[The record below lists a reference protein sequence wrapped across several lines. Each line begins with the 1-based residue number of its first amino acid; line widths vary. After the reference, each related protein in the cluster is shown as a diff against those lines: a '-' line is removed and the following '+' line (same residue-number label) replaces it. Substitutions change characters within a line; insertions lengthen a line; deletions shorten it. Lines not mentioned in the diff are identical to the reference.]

1 MNRKEEGWVREQDSL
16 HKVAAEM
23 QKSVEAKPHKQNS
36 TPHPRGRGKSE
47 EINQTVILEK
57 ETGTK

>member
-23 QKSVEAKPHKQNS
+23 QKSVEAKPH
-36 TPHPRGRGKSE
+36 T
-47 EINQTVILEK
+47 
-57 ETGTK
+57 TKLNPTSSW